1 MDRRS
6 WLKSLAFLSAT
17 GIISKQRQAQ
27 AAMAPA
33 TATTSTAAAAPTSPP
48 TSTAAPASSPPRPI
62 VLYCDLA
69 IDPARE
75 HEMLD
80 AFHHHF
86 KPVAMKHPGYVDLK
100 MLKLRQVVQ
109 GGPAPAPTINYRF
122 QLTYASEDLRQKWIA
137 SPDHRKY
144 WPMVENTV
152 ADKGYLVLLTEEA

>member
-6 WLKSLAFLSAT
+6 WLKSLTFLSAA
-17 GIISKQRQAQ
+17 GLASKLRQSRA
-27 AAMAPA
+27 A
-33 TATTSTAAAAPTSPP
+33 TADTHSPSPATSTATAAAS
-48 TSTAAPASSPPRPI
+48 ASSTQHPI

-80 AFHHHF
+80 AFHNHF
-86 KPVAMKHPGYVDLK
+86 KPVAVKHPGYIDLK
-100 MLKLRQVVQ
+100 MLKLRQVIQ

-122 QLTYASEDLRQKWIA
+122 QLTYASEELRQKWIA

-152 ADKGYLVLLTEEA
+152 ADKGYLVLLTEEV